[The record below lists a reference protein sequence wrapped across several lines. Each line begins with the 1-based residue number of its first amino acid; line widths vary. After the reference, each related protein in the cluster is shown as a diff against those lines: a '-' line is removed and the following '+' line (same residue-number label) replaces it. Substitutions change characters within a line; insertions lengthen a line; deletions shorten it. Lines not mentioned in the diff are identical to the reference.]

1 MTKEAAAAPLAAASS
16 PAHPSLQ
23 GFVYRKER
31 MRRPLCAARQ
41 MLYIDSMAFLNLRD
55 KNLDGGTQAAEGMRR
70 RRFTVAELEAMVAAG
85 ILGEDERIELI
96 GGEVVP
102 MSPKGNRHEILKAAL
117 TLYWAKRLP
126 DALRFVTETTFRL
139 APDTYLEPDFVFY
152 DKATG
157 IRGLNQKTAHFVVEI
172 ADSSFAYDIGRKA
185 ALYASFGIPELWLIH
200 AARFET
206 RIHRE
211 PAEAGYRRAADL
223 AAGLELAPL
232 FAPELAVTL
241 SGLELN

>member
-1 MTKEAAAAPLAAASS
+1 
-16 PAHPSLQ
+16 
-23 GFVYRKER
+23 
-31 MRRPLCAARQ
+31 MRQPLCAALQ
-41 MLYIDSMAFLNLRD
+41 MLYIYSMAFLNLRD

-102 MSPKGNRHEILKAAL
+102 MSPKGNRHEILKHAL
-117 TLYWAKRLP
+117 LHHWVKRLP
-126 DALRFVTETTFRL
+126 DHLTFTIETTFRL
-139 APDTYLEPDFVFY
+139 TPDTYLEPDFVFY

-157 IRGLNQKTAHFVVEI
+157 IRGLSRNTAHFVVEI

-185 ALYASFGIPELWLIH
+185 ALYAGFGIPELWVIH
-200 AARFET
+200 AGRLET
-206 RIHRE
+206 RVHRE
-211 PAEAGYRRAADL
+211 PSPSGYRRTADL
-223 AAGLELAPL
+223 AADLELAPL

-241 SGLELN
+241 SGLEMN